1 MAWAGWKSNVNM
13 KQVKIKT
20 VENESMIMS
29 DFGYYESE
37 KSKLSYEMA
46 PDIDNYDQRNKGGAI
61 FGKLNI
67 TAAMHGVG
75 LNASNVSV
83 EPTSKPGLWFVSDV
97 TGTAD
102 DIKKAASYQAV
113 TAVQSVMSNLF

>member
-1 MAWAGWKSNVNM
+1 
-13 KQVKIKT
+13 
-20 VENESMIMS
+20 MS

-83 EPTSKPGLWFVSDV
+83 EPTSRPGLWFVSDV